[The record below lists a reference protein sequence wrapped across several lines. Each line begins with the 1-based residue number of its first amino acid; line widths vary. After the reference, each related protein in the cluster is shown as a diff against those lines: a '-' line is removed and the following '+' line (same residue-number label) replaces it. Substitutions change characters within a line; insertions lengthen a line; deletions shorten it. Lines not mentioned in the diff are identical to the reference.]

1 MAELLDALDPF
12 YEIVEDADDDDDDV
26 TSKAAL
32 LTTGT
37 SPKII

>member
-12 YEIVEDADDDDDDV
+12 YEIVEDADDDDDV
-26 TSKAAL
+26 TSKATL